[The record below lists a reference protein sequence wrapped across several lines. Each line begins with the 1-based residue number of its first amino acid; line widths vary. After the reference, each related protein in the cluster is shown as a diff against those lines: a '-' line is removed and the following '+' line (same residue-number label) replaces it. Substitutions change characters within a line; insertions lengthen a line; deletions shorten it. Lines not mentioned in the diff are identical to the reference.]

1 MYNYG
6 KKGHRVNDMGKKFY
20 AILSVLFLFFILA
33 GCKPKDSSKVVAAEK
48 TWYLYQDQGENDT
61 VSIKFLKNQRAE
73 IKDVTTINA
82 KVGIN
87 RFNSQFDNPQYVLNR
102 DGKTIT
108 FKTAKQNLV
117 VKIIKPYHE
126 NVYGKHMKGYYVE
139 SGGDTYKFA
148 YITKIDKSN
157 VSKSKKSSSQSISSE
172 QMPDHIINVNANTT
186 PLTANNSMIGNYN
199 FSTIINYRRTDG
211 NLAINQNGT
220 YQMTLTEHSAQ
231 KLDDK
236 TDSKVVMTTLVE
248 SGNVQSLYGK
258 IYLTPKNLLTI
269 DYYYHGQN
277 QARLLP
283 KSVNLKVNSKATG
296 NQIDRAKIR
305 IESSSNQLYLYSS
318 DYTVRVQDGQTN
330 KNANLLTKAS
340 IEQTSLKDAISQ
352 TKDYYDKYKADPLSS
367 NADLMQLVGAI
378 SDNNDKKVGDIGV
391 DFGNLYGTN
400 IQPSDYQ
407 GISVNG
413 SKQPLMQ
420 YIFLV
425 SPSAIS
431 SKGPAVTTTKGKL
444 LIYGA
449 LDNKLFLLRQPDKDS
464 TTVTWTMVKGV
475 SLTVPKLKFSLN

>member
-1 MYNYG
+1 
-6 KKGHRVNDMGKKFY
+6 MGKKFY
-20 AILSVLFLFFILA
+20 VVLSMLFLFIVILV
-33 GCKPKDSSKVVAAEK
+33 GCKQKENAELVTSNK

-73 IKDVTTINA
+73 IKDTSTIDA

-87 RFNSQFDNPQYVLNR
+87 RFDNQFNNPHYELNR

-117 VKIIKPYHE
+117 LKIIKNYHE

-139 SGGDTYKFA
+139 SGGQNYKFA
-148 YITKIDKSN
+148 YITKRDKASNISKSN
-157 VSKSKKSSSQSISSE
+157 KSKSQAISAD
-172 QMPDHIINVNANTT
+172 QLPDHVIDVNANTK
-186 PLTANNSMIGNYN
+186 PLTANNSLIGNYD
-199 FSTIINYRRTDG
+199 FSTIIDYRRTDG
-211 NLAINQNGT
+211 NLTINQNGT

-231 KLDDK
+231 KLSDK
-236 TDSKVVMTTLVE
+236 DDSKVVMMTSVE

-258 IYLTPKNLLTI
+258 MYLTPKNLLTI

-277 QARLLP
+277 QDRLLP

-296 NQIDRAKIR
+296 NQISRANIR
-305 IESSSNQLYLYSS
+305 IESDGDQLYLYSS
-318 DYTVRVQDGQTN
+318 DYTVRVKDGQTN
-330 KNANLLTKAS
+330 TKANLLTKS
-340 IEQTSLKDAISQ
+340 ENTQTSLKDDITQ
-352 TKDYYDKYKADPLSS
+352 TKDYYDKYKADPLTS

-378 SDNNDKKVGDIGV
+378 SDNHNKKVGNIGV
-391 DFGNLYGTN
+391 NFGDMYGTN

-425 SPSAIS
+425 SPSAYS
-431 SKGPAVTTTKGKL
+431 ENGPAVTTTKGKF
-444 LIYGA
+444 LIYGS
-449 LDNKLFLLRQPDKDS
+449 LDNRLFLLKQPDKDS
-464 TTVTWTMVKGV
+464 TTVTWTLVKDFP
-475 SLTVPKLKFSLN
+475 LTVPKLKFSLN